1 METFDRCFDLLI
13 DNEGGY
19 VNDPNDPGGETMWG
33 VTEEVAREHG
43 YMGPMKEMPQMI
55 AMGIYQKRYWLPW
68 MDNAPM
74 PLAFEL
80 FDCAV
85 NCGAG
90 TAAKLLQKTLGVAQD
105 GVVGPKTMA
114 AASAATP
121 AALWA
126 SYISARLDYYTRLP
140 GWKHYSAGW
149 TRRIANNLLTG
160 SQMVEGH

>member
-13 DNEGGY
+13 GNEGGY
-19 VNDPNDPGGETMWG
+19 VNDQNDPGGKTMWG
-33 VTEEVAREHG
+33 VTEDVAREFG
-43 YMGPMKEMPQMI
+43 YSGEMSDLPKTT
-55 AMGIYQKRYWLPW
+55 AMSIYRQQYWLPW

-90 TAAKLLQKTLGVAQD
+90 TAAKLLQKTLGVVQD

-114 AASAATP
+114 AASAANP

-140 GWKHYSAGW
+140 GWKHYAAGW
-149 TRRIANNLLTG
+149 ARRVANNMRIGAMML
-160 SQMVEGH
+160 ERK